1 MSYPMFDRSRLHLK
15 PLAERIHDMK
25 LAEVLPLDA
34 PAPAFDDPAL
44 PAIAER
50 IVRARQIGAPVILLM
65 GAHVIKVGLS
75 RFVIDLMERGI
86 ITHVGMNGA
95 GPIHDFELALIG
107 ATTES
112 VARYIQEGQF
122 GLWDETG
129 WINDI
134 VAEGVRDGL
143 GYGEALGR
151 AIQESGDR
159 GQGIRG
165 QGSGI
170 SLDAPASSFH
180 AFPHADTSILAAGYR
195 LRVPVTV
202 HIGVGQDII
211 HEHPNCDGAALGEA
225 SYRDFLIF
233 TQTVTQLQGGV
244 MLNFG
249 TAVMGPEV
257 YLKALSMA
265 RNVAHQE
272 GRRINKFTTAVFD
285 LIDLGDDLSREASKS
300 DARYYYR
307 PFKTILVR
315 TVQDGGESFY
325 VKGDHRA
332 TLTAL
337 YRQVLRGWGARAS
350 RDT

>member
-15 PLAERIHDMK
+15 PLAERVHDMK
-25 LAEVLPLDA
+25 LTEMLPLDA
-34 PAPAFDDPAL
+34 AVQPCDDPSL
-44 PAIAER
+44 PQIAER
-50 IVRARQIGAPVILLM
+50 IVRARAAGAPVILLM

-134 VAEGVRDGL
+134 VAEGVRDDL

-151 AIQESGDR
+151 AIQEAGDR
-159 GQGIRG
+159 RQ
-165 QGSGI
+165 
-170 SLDAPASSFH
+170 LPASSFQH
-180 AFPHADTSILAAGYR
+180 SDTSILAAGYR

-233 TQTVTQLQGGV
+233 AQAVTQLQGGV

-265 RNVAHQE
+265 RNVAHQK
-272 GRRINKFTTAVFD
+272 GQRINKFTTAVFD
-285 LIDLGDDLSREASKS
+285 LIDLGNDLSREASKA

-325 VKGDHRA
+325 VRGPHQA
-332 TLTAL
+332 TLP
-337 YRQVLRGWGARAS
+337 VLHRLVSAG
-350 RDT
+350 T